1 MPPVIDTRNEDRV
14 EAHTLESEQ
23 SQARGFRPGC
33 WRSLAHALT
42 THLTP
47 MPRERHAPLHSTSR
61 PCEAPMDRLVR
72 EYASLSLLA
81 LAII

>member
-47 MPRERHAPLHSTSR
+47 IPRERHAPLRRTSR
-61 PCEAPMDRLVR
+61 PFEAPMDRLVQ